1 MRMQSL
7 KQRPR
12 PPSAQGGKRILDFGT
27 RSKSLFDIKL
37 WSGSEMLDVIAR
49 HEHVRAQVIGSSTAV
64 TINRLSES

>member
-7 KQRPR
+7 KQ
-12 PPSAQGGKRILDFGT
+12 AVLVEGQGAGFG
-27 RSKSLFDIKL
+27 IKL